1 MSEAASY
8 GRAQMITQNL
18 SWTHRLAVDRAQRKF
33 GELSKLCE
41 QDRLDADLAYATL
54 CELLAWARV
63 VDEGF
68 EVILEGKATDSGK
81 SYEALRQASL
91 CGQHMLAARW
101 ARNKTTH
108 CLARPIAQGTRVEDC
123 PRRAQSLE
131 WLPAG
136 DVFKDVISNRK
147 QGAGLVEYER
157 LFAGQR
163 VVETL
168 QPVIAW
174 ISEVRYDYRDSGWA
188 DNWFSHR
195 Q

>member
-1 MSEAASY
+1 
-8 GRAQMITQNL
+8 MITQGV

-33 GELSKLCE
+33 DELTKHCD
-41 QDRLDADLAYATL
+41 QDRLDVDVAYATL

-81 SYEALRQASL
+81 SYEDLRQESL
-91 CGQHMLAARW
+91 SGQYMLAARW
-101 ARNKTTH
+101 ARNKMTH
-108 CLARPIAQGTRVEDC
+108 CLVRPIAQGTRVEDSA
-123 PRRAQSLE
+123 RRAQSLE
-131 WLPAG
+131 WLIA
-136 DVFKDVISNRK
+136 DEVFKDAISNRK
-147 QGAGLVEYER
+147 QGAGLVEYDR
-157 LFAGQR
+157 LFAGRR